1 MDTETIK
8 PSRYERFKI
17 ETKPAPHVYQI
28 PNKFDVSARKVRLAV
43 MLVHE
48 AFEYKLNK
56 EVALSRPCIWRVQ
69 AVEAQVCRV
78 HEVCSGIPAHYDGET
93 F

>member
-1 MDTETIK
+1 M

-17 ETKPAPHVYQI
+17 ETKPAPHLFQT
-28 PNKFDVSARKVRLAV
+28 PNKFDVSAKKVRLAA

-56 EVALSRPCIWRVQ
+56 EVVLSRPCIYGGLRRKIRNVLPL
-69 AVEAQVCRV
+69 ENF
-78 HEVCSGIPAHYDGET
+78 ET
-93 F
+93 RYYRNSILSNTDCLT